1 MDSTDVMTFPNNGGF
16 AKKFF
21 QHTIEQMVLSNIIT
35 GYTRDKL
42 AGLLNSDNKKDY
54 AKAKKH
60 ILDIISIHDTI
71 TEERKDGDTPEHHLP
86 MLEGPPQQQKA
97 KAKRGTK

>member
-1 MDSTDVMTFPNNGGF
+1 MDNDTCNGGGF

-21 QHTIEQMVLSNIIT
+21 LHTIEQMTNNNIIT

-42 AGLLNSDNKKDY
+42 AGLLASDNKKDY

-60 ILDIISIHDTI
+60 ILDIISLHDTI
-71 TEERKDGDTPEHHLP
+71 MEEKHDGNQTTHEQR
-86 MLEGPPQQQKA
+86 EGPPQQQQNKQ
-97 KAKRGTK
+97 KKSVK